1 MILDDSESDL
11 LKKWVIKKLE
21 SISDADSDVLADYVV
36 ALAKTDDPEPAAKA
50 NCIENLKDFLVD
62 NTEPFVDQLFHAIST
77 KSFDPNQPPPK
88 PAAPTY
94 QPPKR
99 TSIEQPRF
107 SIESRKRSYHDWD
120 RDEQAHSNGR
130 IQSYDGGDRPMKQP
144 RRGGRGHD
152 QRGGGQPPQQYGMP
166 QMPAPFPG
174 MPPID
179 PNNPMAT
186 LFAMQQALGL
196 FPGLPNGT
204 PTAQRCRDYD
214 TKGFCAAGMSCPY
227 GHGNDPVV
235 IPGMNQEYGPNNAS
249 LLNIAPS
256 RTGHLNLSQNNRGR
270 GDFRGRGRGANNF
283 RGGGKRSIISHL
295 GPTRDLSNTTIVVE
309 SIPQDKCDEQMMR
322 DFFSEFGNIDEVT
335 VQPDKKLAII
345 KYDDHAAA
353 QAAYESPKVV
363 FDNRFVK
370 VFWHKTDR
378 QLNPMAGSSH
388 VNMDRKASN
397 DVEMQDD
404 NQTDPVELAKQQEEA
419 QRKHDEAKKQRE
431 EMAKQRLEL
440 DAQLKAKEEERRKM
454 ADLIARKTGKAQSPQ
469 AEAGSENGV
478 VESEQTKGL
487 KAQLAKLEAEAKSLG
502 LNPDEMTNGIS
513 SPTSFRGR
521 GGFRGRPRGRGH
533 YPSYRGGWAGG
544 RGGAVMRLDNRPKTV
559 AVTFPDGSYNTHEE
573 ALRQFLLF
581 NNLDS
586 ATLTNHP
593 DRDDTAL
600 VAFNQRFE
608 GENFMAAATNS
619 ELLHIGKVELAWY
632 KPDNNAAATNG
643 THDSDTKM
651 AQTETTEQPSRE
663 NENYEMAEDEN
674 LDHWS

>member
-50 NCIENLKDFLVD
+50 NCIANLKDFLVD
-62 NTEPFVDQLFHAIST
+62 NTEPFVDQLFQAIST
-77 KSFDPNQPPPK
+77 KSYDPNRPPAK

-99 TSIEQPRF
+99 ASVEQPRLPN
-107 SIESRKRSYHDWD
+107 ESRKRSYHDWN
-120 RDEQAHSNGR
+120 RDEQANSNGR
-130 IQSYDGGDRPMKQP
+130 IQSYDGGDRPMKQA
-144 RRGGRGHD
+144 RRGGRSHD
-152 QRGGGQPPQQYGMP
+152 QRGGRQPRQQYGMP
-166 QMPAPFPG
+166 QMPTSLPG

-179 PNNPMAT
+179 PNNPMAA
-186 LFAMQQALGL
+186 LLAMQQALGL
-196 FPGLPNGT
+196 FPGLPNGNQ
-204 PTAQRCRDYD
+204 TAQRCRDYD
-214 TKGFCAAGMSCPY
+214 TKGFCAAGVSCPY
-227 GHGNDPVV
+227 EHGNDPVV

-256 RTGHLNLSQNNRGR
+256 RTGHLNLAQHDGVRG
-270 GDFRGRGRGANNF
+270 GFRGRGRGANNF

-295 GPTRDLSNTTIVVE
+295 GPSRDLSNTTIVVE
-309 SIPQDKCDEQMMR
+309 SIPQDKCDEQTVR
-322 DFFSEFGNIDEVT
+322 DFFSEFGNIEEVT
-335 VQPDKKLAII
+335 VEPEKKLAII
-345 KYDDHAAA
+345 KYDSHDAA

-370 VFWHKTDR
+370 VFWHKTEK
-378 QLNPMAGSSH
+378 QLNPTAGSSSMD
-388 VNMDRKASN
+388 VDRKASK

-404 NQTDPVELAKQQEEA
+404 NQIDPAELAKQQEEA

-440 DAQLKAKEEERRKM
+440 DAQLKAKEDERRKM
-454 ADLIARKTGKAQSPQ
+454 ADLIARKTGKAHSPQ
-469 AEAGSENGV
+469 AEAGSQNGV

-502 LNPDEMTNGIS
+502 LNPDEMTNGIGNS
-513 SPTSFRGR
+513 SSYRGR

-559 AVTFPDGSYNTHEE
+559 AVTFQDGSYNTHEE

-600 VAFNQRFE
+600 VTFTQRFE
-608 GENFMAAATNS
+608 GENFMAASTNS
-619 ELLHIGKVELAWY
+619 ELLHIGKVELSWSRPED
-632 KPDNNAAATNG
+632 KVTATNG
-643 THDSDTKM
+643 NRDSDTKM
-651 AQTETTEQPSRE
+651 GQPETTEQPSRE
-663 NENYEMAEDEN
+663 TEAYEMAEDED